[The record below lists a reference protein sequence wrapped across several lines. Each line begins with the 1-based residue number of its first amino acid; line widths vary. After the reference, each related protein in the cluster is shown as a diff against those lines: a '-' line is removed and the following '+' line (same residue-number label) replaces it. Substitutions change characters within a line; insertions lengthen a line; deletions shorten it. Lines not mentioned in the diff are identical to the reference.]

1 MFIYIKIS
9 KDLLAKKKK
18 KKKAS
23 ELYQH
28 LSREEKERKHNMF
41 VNIIKI
47 SPKMKNKSLSSI
59 EQNNREW
66 EKTLNYNCKKLLS
79 QKMMT

>member
-18 KKKAS
+18 KKQAC
-23 ELYQH
+23 ELYQL

-47 SPKMKNKSLSSI
+47 SPKMKNKSLLSI

-79 QKMMT
+79 QKIMT